1 MGERKVWFITR
12 PERDPNFHVDAL
24 HALKTATDNFTAIWS
39 KNRTLHKRYEEVL
52 ALNELKR
59 ENISLDG
66 SGGRTWAAM
75 LRTFGYVYT
84 SPNGQLALTKVGKAL
99 LDGTKIHENT
109 SKQILTLQIPNAYF
123 LETGFRPKFEVGFK
137 IFPARFLLRL
147 ANQKQLN
154 YYITK
159 EEITFFALTAQK
171 DNQLIQVTQKIL
183 AYRSATET
191 EKAEMKKEIATN
203 YDHRERS
210 DKGARD
216 FAAAHGDVAHTFMML
231 CGYTGMSEYVRGQF
245 LRIPSEQQELTT
257 KRLEEIEGRYPFNKR
272 YLISHERFAENAGL
286 DVDSYKASSFGT
298 IAPATNQ
305 KKMLNKVERLLS
317 SFPSLKELT
326 IEDIKKTLQH
336 ELSQSDAEKFAL
348 LIKEQ
353 EYSALN
359 DEFVESYLFEENN
372 LVFEEKTAKILQ
384 SIGFHT
390 ILRPKPVQLNVQT
403 QIEILIHID
412 DQTVCI
418 LDAKNYR
425 NKFNLSAHLASH
437 MASEYIPTYNGYD
450 GKSVKYFGYI
460 TASKWGG
467 ERNLQRVTEKVD
479 AIDPSLNPQGAIF
492 SANSLLGFLDYCLDN
507 DLTYEARKEMFVS
520 CFINK
525 GYEHVSEMV
534 KQKSSSLQPSSN

>member
-24 HALKTATDNFTAIWS
+24 HALKIATDNFTCVWS
-39 KNRTLHKRYEEVL
+39 KNRALHKRYEEVL
-52 ALNELKR
+52 ASKSLKR
-59 ENISLDG
+59 DNISLDG

-84 SPNGQLALTKVGKAL
+84 QPTGHLSLTKVGKAL

-123 LETGFRPKFEVGFK
+123 LEAGFRPKFESGFK

-147 ANQKQLN
+147 ANQKALD
-154 YYITK
+154 YFITK

-171 DNQLIQVTQKIL
+171 DNQLSEVTQKIL
-183 AYRSATET
+183 TYRAATDL

-216 FAAAHGDVAHTFMML
+216 FAGAHGDVAHTFMML
-231 CGYTGMSEYVRGQF
+231 CGYTGLSEYVRGQF
-245 LRIPSEQQELTT
+245 LRIPSEQRALTT
-257 KRLEEIEGRYPFNKR
+257 KKIAEVEGRYPFNKR
-272 YLISHERFAENAGL
+272 YFISLERFSENAGL
-286 DVDSYKASSFGT
+286 DVDSYKASSFGS

-305 KKMLNKVERLLS
+305 KKMLNKVQRLLS
-317 SFPSLKELT
+317 SFPSLQELG
-326 IEDIKKTLQH
+326 IEDIKRILQQ
-336 ELSQSDAEKFAL
+336 ELPINDAEKFAL
-348 LIKEQ
+348 LIKDQ
-353 EYSALN
+353 NFSSLN
-359 DEFVESYLFEENN
+359 DEFVESYLFEEND
-372 LVFEEKTAKILQ
+372 LIFEEKTVKILKAL
-384 SIGFHT
+384 GFHT
-390 ILRPKPVQLNVQT
+390 ILRPKPAQSDVRT

-412 DQTVCI
+412 DQTICI

-425 NKFNLSAHLASH
+425 KKFTLSANLASH
-437 MASEYIPTYNGYD
+437 MASEYIPTYSGYE
-450 GKSVKYFGYI
+450 GKLVKYFGYV

-467 ERNLQRVTEKVD
+467 ERNLQRVTEKVN
-479 AIDPSLNPQGAIF
+479 AINPTLNPQGAIF

-507 DLTYEARKEMFVS
+507 RLTYEERKQLFVS

-534 KQKSSSLQPSSN
+534 KQTPPSLQSSLN